1 MLWLSIALLTF
12 VTLQRLAELIY
23 ARHNTAALLARGA
36 REYASEHYPFM
47 VALHAAWLIGLWLF
61 AIGRPI
67 DPGWFL
73 LFMLLQGLR
82 IWVLATLKGRWTTR
96 IIILPGAA
104 LVTRGPYRFLSHPN
118 YAIVIGEIAVLPL
131 AFGLPVFAAIFSLL
145 NGIILAIRIR
155 AENACLKQS
164 AA

>member
-1 MLWLSIALLTF
+1 MPWPSIALLAF

-23 ARHNTAALLARGA
+23 SRHNTAALLARGA

-47 VALHAAWLIGLWLF
+47 VALHAAWLIGLWLL
-61 AIGRPI
+61 AIGRPV

-73 LFMLLQGLR
+73 LFMLLQALR
-82 IWVLATLKGRWTTR
+82 LWVLATLRERWTTR
-96 IIILPGAA
+96 IIILPDAA

-131 AFGLPVFAAIFSLL
+131 AFGLPLYAAIFSLL
-145 NGIILAIRIR
+145 NGIILTIRIR

>member
-82 IWVLATLKGRWTTR
+82 LWVLATLKGRWTTR